1 MKEKVNKEESSPLFL
16 VALTSIIMGAML
28 GGVLH
33 KTFGKNQFSQEEV
46 DEAVRRGKADVI
58 YLKDMCEYVGTKMK
72 RATSIKNGDTCV
84 VQLNDD
90 KYLQLNE
97 DEVDRTIDILQIIK
111 K

>member
-1 MKEKVNKEESSPLFL
+1 
-16 VALTSIIMGAML
+16 
-28 GGVLH
+28 
-33 KTFGKNQFSQEEV
+33 
-46 DEAVRRGKADVI
+46 
-58 YLKDMCEYVGTKMK
+58 MK